1 MIQCHTKQLS
11 HSNDEILGGNLDK
24 VKHLNKWNGIQSY
37 HLTGLQ
43 NKQFTVSPASLLT
56 PSFLSPHLISSKKA

>member
-37 HLTGLQ
+37 GLTGLQ
-43 NKQFTVSPASLLT
+43 NKQFTVSKESNSAFLNINSLPLQ
-56 PSFLSPHLISSKKA
+56 S